1 MKVYDKFNNF
11 IEKKEL
17 VFAGDK
23 ILLGVSG
30 GPDSLTMLDLFFKLS
45 SEKNIEIAVFHLN
58 HLFRKE
64 AAKEAQ
70 FVKKMCNDYGIDC
83 YLEEFNIP
91 DFAKEN
97 SLSSEQAAR
106 KIRMDFLFSYIEKLN
121 FDKVALAHNKNDL
134 IETVFLN
141 MFRGCSLSG
150 LGGIEAKSLVKD
162 NLIIH
167 PLLSISRNEIESYCQ
182 QEDLNPCYD
191 QSNEE
196 TIYTRNKIRHKIIPY
211 IEKEI
216 NPSLKDVMIRMTN
229 LIKEEDDYLDKLAQ
243 NFYSEIVLKEGNEEI
258 IIDYCQFKNL
268 DEVMKRRIFFNTI
281 YKLKEIK
288 ADIYLKHYKEIK
300 KILNKKNNKKIDL
313 PGSIKVKKEYNKLI
327 IKKGNFEEDIKKY
340 SIKLN
345 LNSKIKLPYNY
356 QIKAKK
362 SKKNEGWKKEV
373 IKNNRCLVDFNKIN
387 FPLKVRNRRAG
398 DKFAP
403 LGLNG
408 SKKIKDYFIDKKV
421 KKSERDKIPLVVDNN
436 GLIIWIAG
444 YHINEKAKITKET
457 DNILKLFLI
466 EGEDNNE

>member
-30 GPDSLTMLDLFFKLS
+30 GPDSLTMLDLFFELS

-327 IKKGNFEEDIKKY
+327 IKKGNFEEDIKK
-340 SIKLN
+340 L
-345 LNSKIKLPYNY
+345 
-356 QIKAKK
+356 
-362 SKKNEGWKKEV
+362 
-373 IKNNRCLVDFNKIN
+373 
-387 FPLKVRNRRAG
+387 
-398 DKFAP
+398 
-403 LGLNG
+403 
-408 SKKIKDYFIDKKV
+408 
-421 KKSERDKIPLVVDNN
+421 
-436 GLIIWIAG
+436 
-444 YHINEKAKITKET
+444 
-457 DNILKLFLI
+457 
-466 EGEDNNE
+466 